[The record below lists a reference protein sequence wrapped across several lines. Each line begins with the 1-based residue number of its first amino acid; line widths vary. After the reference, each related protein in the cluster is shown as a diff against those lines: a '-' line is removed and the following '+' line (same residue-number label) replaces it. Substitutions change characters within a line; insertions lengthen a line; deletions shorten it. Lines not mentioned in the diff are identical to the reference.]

1 MKTNDILMILISI
14 ILCGVSIYIL
24 IRNKEKKSKKLI
36 VYCIIGMFLV
46 MIDACM
52 LQFFYHDNAI
62 YKNFRMIAFLSI
74 MASVAYVDFTEL
86 RIPNEYII
94 TGLVYWVLSI
104 FVELICGSQFIVA
117 NIISSLI
124 AAAALFIASLLC
136 KICIRGSI
144 GAGDIKL
151 FVVMGLLLGLD
162 GIWSAIFLSL
172 VLSFITAIYFLITKR
187 KGKKDAMAF
196 GPALAIGTWLSIF
209 LTGM

>member
-62 YKNFRMIAFLSI
+62 YKNFRMIALLSI

-124 AAAALFIASLLC
+124 EGSPVYSFFALQDMYQGVNW
-136 KICIRGSI
+136 R
-144 GAGDIKL
+144 
-151 FVVMGLLLGLD
+151 LG
-162 GIWSAIFLSL
+162 I
-172 VLSFITAIYFLITKR
+172 
-187 KGKKDAMAF
+187 
-196 GPALAIGTWLSIF
+196 
-209 LTGM
+209 

>member
-62 YKNFRMIAFLSI
+62 YKNFRMIALLSI

-104 FVELICGSQFIVA
+104 FVELICGSQFIVCQYHFFA
-117 NIISSLI
+117 YCSGSPVYSFFALQDMYQGFNWRRGYKAVCGYGAI
-124 AAAALFIASLLC
+124 A
-136 KICIRGSI
+136 
-144 GAGDIKL
+144 
-151 FVVMGLLLGLD
+151 
-162 GIWSAIFLSL
+162 W
-172 VLSFITAIYFLITKR
+172 T
-187 KGKKDAMAF
+187 
-196 GPALAIGTWLSIF
+196 
-209 LTGM
+209 

>member
-62 YKNFRMIAFLSI
+62 YKNFRMIALLSI

-104 FVELICGSQFIVA
+104 FVELICSSQFIVA

-144 GAGDIKL
+144 GAGDIFISRFIIYHSNL
-151 FVVMGLLLGLD
+151 FSYYKKKRQKGCN
-162 GIWSAIFLSL
+162 GIWPGSCYRNVVINIFDWN
-172 VLSFITAIYFLITKR
+172 VEDIQ
-187 KGKKDAMAF
+187 
-196 GPALAIGTWLSIF
+196 
-209 LTGM
+209 

>member
-1 MKTNDILMILISI
+1 
-14 ILCGVSIYIL
+14 
-24 IRNKEKKSKKLI
+24 
-36 VYCIIGMFLV
+36 
-46 MIDACM
+46 
-52 LQFFYHDNAI
+52 
-62 YKNFRMIAFLSI
+62 

-196 GPALAIGTWLSIF
+196 GPALAIGTWLPPLPPPIGRPVREF
-209 LTGM
+209 LKICSKPRNLTTPEYTLGAKRRPPL